1 MESMGLR
8 RSDAGGREAGSLY
21 SASSWRGWKVVKNV
35 SLLTCG
41 VILKREK
48 SQGLESRRGM
58 LSVAFA

>member
-8 RSDAGGREAGSLY
+8 RSDAGGRETGLLY
-21 SASSWRGWKVVKNV
+21 SASSWRGWKVVENV

-48 SQGLESRRGM
+48 CQGLESRRGM
-58 LSVAFA
+58 LFVTLA